1 MIENK
6 ENEPVHGLKKSQNAL
21 NSLYKKLYRVNKL
34 I

>member
-21 NSLYKKLYRVNKL
+21 NILYKNY
-34 I
+34 IE